1 MSFLGRLRKIW
12 GRMDNSDSD
21 APWKTGRRDFEEI
34 QEIVLGT
41 VEESK
46 LKRADRKVFPAYTI
60 FSTNVVAPALA
71 YLYWPEKRD
80 GGRSLG
86 INIATL
92 VGTCTGMI
100 LFGHLADK
108 FGRKRLYGVEL
119 VIVICATLGLTQA
132 SAGYDNKSM
141 YVFPWIIFWR
151 TLLGIG
157 VGAEYPLSALIA
169 SEWSST
175 EHRGRMLAAVFLMQ
189 PVAQLA
195 AQGVG
200 LGALRGISAG
210 HRPPL
215 NPSETDRDK
224 AAPVVDAVW
233 RLVIG
238 VGSAPAIL
246 AIIGRLT
253 IPETPRYL
261 LLERD
266 GQAVLEGTAEVYHE
280 SMRNIFNRDSPTVLH
295 RIDGTASARV
305 DADQQNGSRNEAN
318 GPNPSSPRQSVRENV
333 RTQTTGQH
341 SGNSGEN
348 KAPKARETFPE
359 WCGRIWNTFTQ
370 FANSPHGPIL
380 MATST
385 CWFLLDIAYYG
396 LGLDQPQLI
405 SKIWRAKVASDG
417 DLDDAKH
424 PLDWNSNSLPHD
436 ETQPIFEV
444 LEGNFVRAL
453 WTTGPAS
460 VLGCIVIL
468 CLVNRVPR
476 VRFMVIMFV
485 VLAIV
490 FAILGGSLFSVY
502 ETSHHDVTVVFYAIS
517 LFLMN
522 LGPNTI
528 TFMLP
533 AELFETKNRGT
544 CYGFAAAC
552 GKLGAIIAQ
561 VAMKY
566 IRAGGTD
573 KEPLAGLLLFLV
585 PTMLLGALV
594 AAVWIPE
601 VQLTHSKD
609 EGYSK
614 FDNRSLESIAEDPIG
629 GQTSGFRAKLR
640 HWLLIGAR

>member
-1 MSFLGRLRKIW
+1 
-12 GRMDNSDSD
+12 
-21 APWKTGRRDFEEI
+21 
-34 QEIVLGT
+34 
-41 VEESK
+41 
-46 LKRADRKVFPAYTI
+46 AYTI

-295 RIDGTASARV
+295 RIDALNRNILEYRCYGT
-305 DADQQNGSRNEAN
+305 E
-318 GPNPSSPRQSVRENV
+318 
-333 RTQTTGQH
+333 
-341 SGNSGEN
+341 
-348 KAPKARETFPE
+348 
-359 WCGRIWNTFTQ
+359 
-370 FANSPHGPIL
+370 IL
-380 MATST
+380 QATST

-561 VAMKY
+561 IAMKY

-601 VQLTHSKD
+601 VQ
-609 EGYSK
+609 
-614 FDNRSLESIAEDPIG
+614 
-629 GQTSGFRAKLR
+629 
-640 HWLLIGAR
+640 